1 MIWQLL
7 VCSGSIATN
16 EGINMKVSVQLR
28 NSAFP
33 MTKLAAR
40 WNTLT
45 EAQQEELAQ
54 TIAGVRR
61 KSFFLNLMQNFDLV
75 L

>member
-1 MIWQLL
+1 
-7 VCSGSIATN
+7 
-16 EGINMKVSVQLR
+16 
-28 NSAFP
+28 